1 MRQQIKD
8 HEKKVILRNQIL
20 NESLSSWNLNIVD
33 SNVSELGVNLK
44 KNKNITYIYYIYLYL
59 NSYININFL
68 EVIAFTKRLQEKMR
82 ELEHKLEENK
92 IKREEEEKELQKVVD
107 ALRDK
112 YLKLDTEKNLK
123 ENEII
128 ETRKEI
134 DKMKLDIMQ
143 VVYFF
148 VKIFYLY
155 FKFIQNVLFL
165 A

>member
-1 MRQQIKD
+1 
-8 HEKKVILRNQIL
+8 
-20 NESLSSWNLNIVD
+20 
-33 SNVSELGVNLK
+33 
-44 KNKNITYIYYIYLYL
+44 
-59 NSYININFL
+59 
-68 EVIAFTKRLQEKMR
+68 MR

-165 A
+165 AQCRIK

>member
-1 MRQQIKD
+1 
-8 HEKKVILRNQIL
+8 
-20 NESLSSWNLNIVD
+20 
-33 SNVSELGVNLK
+33 
-44 KNKNITYIYYIYLYL
+44 
-59 NSYININFL
+59 
-68 EVIAFTKRLQEKMR
+68 MR